1 MDVGAYW
8 AHFQLSTKADHQVNE
23 DRTRTQRDVK
33 RWDLQQG
40 RASDL
45 PLRLSVKLQG
55 SHHHPLL
62 DAFFKEASRW
72 SKVQISIAEK
82 RLAKQLNLIQRT
94 YAFSNLTNL
103 RFSLNPGI
111 WDRDASWPF
120 TTKYRMFVEAPKLK
134 TLAITGGVARRNYR
148 CQSSQTHP
156 PSIPRSQGYT
166 PDVDVRL
173 FVHAGVRRRRWVIR
187 TAGICAGTD
196 QLSCPSFAS

>member
-134 TLAITGGVARRNYR
+134 TLAITGKVAKRFDFPWRVVEHL
-148 CQSSQTHP
+148 TL
-156 PSIPRSQGYT
+156 T
-166 PDVDVRL
+166 DVDSPKPECDGGGWSS
-173 FVHAGVRRRRWVIR
+173 AGLELRWSQPIVMSKLR
-187 TAGICAGTD
+187 E
-196 QLSCPSFAS
+196 